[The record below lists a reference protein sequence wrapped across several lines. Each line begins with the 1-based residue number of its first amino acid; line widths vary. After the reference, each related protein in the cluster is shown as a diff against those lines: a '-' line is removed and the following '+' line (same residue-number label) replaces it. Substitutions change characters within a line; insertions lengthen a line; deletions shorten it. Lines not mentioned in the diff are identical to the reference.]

1 MIAIIDYDAGNI
13 GSVEKALDF
22 LGEKTIVTEDPVKI
36 LNADGVILPGVGAFG
51 GAMARLRARGLEE
64 VIRKCV
70 EREIPFLGICR
81 GQHLLFESSEESPGV
96 KGLHILDGKVMRIPA
111 QEGVKVPHMG
121 WNDLQFPRQGRLFEG
136 LADHTSVYFV
146 HSYYLRAG
154 EEQVVTARAEY
165 GLMIDASVEKG
176 NVFGCQFHPEKS
188 ADAGLQILRNFI
200 RVTKG

>member
-1 MIAIIDYDAGNI
+1 M
-13 GSVEKALDF
+13 
-22 LGEKTIVTEDPVKI
+22 
-36 LNADGVILPGVGAFG
+36 
-51 GAMARLRARGLEE
+51 
-64 VIRKCV
+64 
-70 EREIPFLGICR
+70 
-81 GQHLLFESSEESPGV
+81 
-96 KGLHILDGKVMRIPA
+96 KGLHILDGRVMRIPA
-111 QEGVKVPHMG
+111 QEGLKVPHMG

-136 LADHTSVYFV
+136 LSDHTSVYFV

-154 EEQVVTARAEY
+154 EDQVVTARTEY

>member
-1 MIAIIDYDAGNI
+1 M
-13 GSVEKALDF
+13 
-22 LGEKTIVTEDPVKI
+22 
-36 LNADGVILPGVGAFG
+36 
-51 GAMARLRARGLEE
+51 
-64 VIRKCV
+64 
-70 EREIPFLGICR
+70 
-81 GQHLLFESSEESPGV
+81 
-96 KGLHILDGKVMRIPA
+96 
-111 QEGVKVPHMG
+111 
-121 WNDLQFPRQGRLFEG
+121 
-136 LADHTSVYFV
+136 

>member
-13 GSVEKALDF
+13 GSVEKALNF
-22 LGEKTIVTEDPVKI
+22 LGEKTIVTEDPVRI

-70 EREIPFLGICR
+70 DREIPFLGICL
-81 GQHLLFESSEESPGV
+81 GQQLLFESSEESPGV
-96 KGLHILDGKVMRIPA
+96 KGLHILDGRVMRIPA
-111 QEGVKVPHMG
+111 QEGLKVPHMG

-136 LADHTSVYFV
+136 LSDHTSVYFV

-154 EEQVVTARAEY
+154 EDQVATARTEY